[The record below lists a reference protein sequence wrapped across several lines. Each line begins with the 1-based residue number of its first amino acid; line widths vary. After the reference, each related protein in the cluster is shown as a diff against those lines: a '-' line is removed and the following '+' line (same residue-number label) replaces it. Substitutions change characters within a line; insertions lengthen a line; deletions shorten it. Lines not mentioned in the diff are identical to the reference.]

1 MSHEIIMPALGMSQ
15 DAGQVVAW
23 HKQVGDAVAAGDILM
38 DVETDKAVVE
48 VEAGHDGYLTE
59 IRAEAGTD
67 VPIGDVVAVIGDSPE
82 ATTTSSKPVAG
93 AESADQASASDSTGH
108 GTVYEVIMPA
118 LGMSQDAGQVVA
130 WHKQVGDV
138 VKASDDL
145 MDVETDKAV
154 VQVEAGYDGYLVAIR
169 AEAGSD
175 VPVGETVAIIGDSPD
190 ATASSAPSA
199 KKLAAAPQPKPAEPI
214 RSAKA
219 AGAENKQPAAA
230 IRTPMPAPGSAIIL
244 ASPKARRLAQ
254 ERGIDLRQL
263 VRQGVPQPFHVADLD
278 KVVAVADRPS
288 IAASASL
295 RAAVDG
301 AAFADFAGWLAG
313 RADGATPASILL
325 AAFVAGSWRSALA
338 SDMGDQ
344 PIVVHLA
351 APGSGR
357 PPLTLVDP
365 DRTGLTQ
372 AAECTVDADDTTPTV
387 RIHDLS
393 ASPLTEFNV
402 PGAGGVPTLTVFK
415 ANASG
420 SLEMRLAFDEDALSP
435 DAAAVMLTAF
445 AERVE
450 SPLRHLL

>member
-67 VPIGDVVAVIGDSPE
+67 VPIGDVVAVIGDSAE
-82 ATTTSSKPVAG
+82 AATASPKPSAG
-93 AESADQASASDSTGH
+93 TESAGQASSPDSTGH

-130 WHKQVGDV
+130 WHKQIGDA

-154 VQVEAGYDGYLVAIR
+154 VQVEVGYDGYLVAIR

-175 VPVGETVAIIGDSPD
+175 VPVGETVAIIGDTPD
-190 ATASSAPSA
+190 ATASSTPSS
-199 KKLAAAPQPKPAEPI
+199 KQSAAVPQPKPAEPTT
-214 RSAKA
+214 SAKA
-219 AGAENKQPAAA
+219 AKTENKRSPAAT
-230 IRTPMPAPGSAIIL
+230 RTPLPVPDGARIL

-263 VRQGVPQPFHVADLD
+263 VQQGVSQPFHVADLD
-278 KVVAVADRPS
+278 KLVAVVDRPS
-288 IAASASL
+288 TAANASL

-301 AAFADFAGWLAG
+301 TAFADFADWLAG
-313 RADGATPASILL
+313 RADGAAPASILL
-325 AAFVAGSWRSALA
+325 AAFAAGSWRSALA
-338 SDMGDQ
+338 SELGDA
-344 PIVVHLA
+344 PVVVHLA

-372 AAECTVDADDTTPTV
+372 AAECTVDDTTPTV
-387 RIHDLS
+387 HIRDLS

-402 PGAGGVPTLTVFK
+402 PGRADVPTLTVLKAK

-420 SLEMRLAFDEDALSP
+420 SLEMRLTFDGDALSP

-445 AERVE
+445 VQRVE